1 MKIGKAQMRHRAWL
15 AAVLLIGCSS
25 TGVGNPGIGKTDQR
39 LIDDGTAALDAGD
52 TASSLNSLATLA
64 LRDSA
69 LFVDD
74 DSVAA
79 LVAERTPLYFEPA
92 GCLVTTRDG
101 ASVTFTFDGCRTGAF
116 GLIELNGEMVA
127 SYAIDESSVGVSLST
142 SPELELGGTRIILE
156 SENLLTLSGS
166 SSTLVGN
173 GRYQAMRRV
182 GPDIDHTST
191 YQATYES
198 DSQCLH
204 LDGTATTLF
213 DGDEG
218 VETSLSDYLRCGPRG
233 TCPTSGELVLTRLP
247 DRDRTLTLQFD
258 DDSSAWVPELELD
271 AELDCRE

>member
-1 MKIGKAQMRHRAWL
+1 MHRYRAWL
-15 AAVLLIGCSS
+15 AAALLIGCSS

-39 LIDDGTAALDAGD
+39 LIDDGTSALDAGD

-74 DSVAA
+74 ETVAA
-79 LVAERTPLYFEPA
+79 LVEARTPLYFEPA
-92 GCLVTTRDG
+92 GCLVTARDA

-116 GLIELNGEMVA
+116 GLLEVNGEMVA
-127 SYAIDESSVGVSLST
+127 TYTVDESSVGVSLRT
-142 SPELELGGTRIILE
+142 NPELELGGTRIILE
-156 SENLLTLSGS
+156 SENLLTTDGS

-173 GRYQAMRRV
+173 GRYQAVRPL

-198 DSQCLH
+198 NSQCLH

-213 DGDEG
+213 DGDAG

-233 TCPTSGELVLTRLP
+233 TCPSSGELVLTRLP

-258 DDSSAWVPELELD
+258 DDDTAWVPQLE
-271 AELDCRE
+271 ANAQLDCRE

>member
-1 MKIGKAQMRHRAWL
+1 MKLRHRFWF
-15 AAVLLIGCSS
+15 AAALLIGCSS

-52 TASSLNSLATLA
+52 TASSINSLATLA

-69 LFVDD
+69 LFVDEET
-74 DSVAA
+74 VAS
-79 LVAERTPLYFEPA
+79 LVEERTPLYFEPA
-92 GCLVTTRDG
+92 GCLVTARD
-101 ASVTFTFDGCRTGAF
+101 AATVTFTFDGCRTGAF

-127 SYAIDESSVGVSLST
+127 TYAIDESSVGISLAT
-142 SPELELGGTRIILE
+142 SPELELGGTRIVLE
-156 SENLLTLSGS
+156 SENLFTTSGA

-173 GRYQAMRRV
+173 GRYRAMRPL
-182 GPDIDHTST
+182 GADIDHTST

-198 DSQCLH
+198 DTQCLH

-213 DGDEG
+213 DGDAG

-233 TCPTSGELVLTRLP
+233 TCPTSGELILTRLP

-258 DDSSAWVPELELD
+258 DDGSAWVPELEAN

>member
-1 MKIGKAQMRHRAWL
+1 MKSGTMKLRYRSWF
-15 AAVLLIGCSS
+15 AAALLFGCAS
-25 TGVGNPGIGKTDQR
+25 TGVGNPGIGETDQR

-69 LFVDD
+69 PFVDEET
-74 DSVAA
+74 VAS
-79 LVAERTPLYFEPA
+79 LVEEQTPLYFEPA
-92 GCLVTTRDG
+92 GCLVTARD
-101 ASVTFTFDGCRTGAF
+101 AATVSFSFDGCRTGAF

-127 SYAIDESSVGVSLST
+127 TYEVGDASVGITLET

-156 SENLLTLSGS
+156 SQTLFTTSEA
-166 SSTLVGN
+166 SSTLIGN
-173 GRYQAMRRV
+173 GRYQAVRPL

-198 DSQCLH
+198 NTQCLH

-213 DGDEG
+213 DGDAG

-233 TCPTSGELVLTRLP
+233 TCPASGELILTRLP
-247 DRDRTLTLQFD
+247 DRDRTLTLEFD
-258 DDSSAWVPELELD
+258 DDRTARVPELEAD
-271 AELDCRE
+271 VELDCRE